1 MGAHNASINHTASFN
16 WTQFETIGANVPR
29 SQGLVVNW
37 TGGSPGGTVA
47 IQGQSQSAPGVG
59 AYFYCFADAAAGSS
73 LCRPRS
79 CAPCRSPLPRSA
91 NPRGRCPLFSSF
103 SGADLIFR
111 GLTRLMAVPM
121 TAITSARSISNNQG
135 RWPYAR

>member
-59 AYFYCFADAAAGSS
+59 AYFYCFADAAAGSFTVPAAIMRALPVSSSAFGQPSGS
-73 LCRPRS
+73 LSVIQFILGSRFNIPGIDQ
-79 CAPCRSPLPRSA
+79 AY
-91 NPRGRCPLFSSF
+91 G
-103 SGADLIFR
+103 GAYDGYNVGPINF
-111 GLTRLMAVPM
+111 
-121 TAITSARSISNNQG
+121 Q
-135 RWPYAR
+135 